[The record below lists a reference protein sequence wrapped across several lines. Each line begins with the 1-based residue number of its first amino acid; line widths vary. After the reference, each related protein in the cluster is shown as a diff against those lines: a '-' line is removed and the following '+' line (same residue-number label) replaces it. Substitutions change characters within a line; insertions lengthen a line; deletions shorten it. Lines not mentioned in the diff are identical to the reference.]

1 MDIDSKTKFM
11 KIISDF
17 PSIRIED
24 FKTKNPRTFKAS
36 DLQKAESLGLDTVQ
50 DVLADQHQGS
60 CKSMKAKLRSYPDGI
75 INIHNY
81 FYCTPLL
88 PSACS
93 DTTSLAEDIK
103 SFIADLDVLL
113 DRFRAMP
120 FEFDTASKSQ
130 KMESL
135 LTAVKYRYL
144 HGLDDAAVALH
155 CKITKESSR
164 LYHTLFIKK
173 VREAMLMQ
181 RTSAENQF
189 VLEFGFNECFKRK
202 LQNLKDSFK
211 PGSTLASMQELLGT
225 RNGGNVSFVLDLLD
239 ASIFTGSGSA
249 FVGSYVVAG
258 IGTTGFDQD
267 CMTIFNIMNDR
278 HAPCADFIKE
288 LSKRLGD
295 KDKVD
300 TIVTM
305 MQTSGQFAVTEEYG
319 IKSYQLMWQWL
330 KNDDVRYERIL
341 FENKGRSMSIAELL
355 AEYNRRA
362 AMVRLRKRD
371 EFHLSQNDRI
381 VAQNGMWH
389 WVADDENVDIYKD
402 PRPFIESYVVGKGGS
417 VTLDDVIA
425 FLESK
430 GIHLTRNTV
439 RAYLTKFCK
448 SRRGSDIFTMLAP
461 SAVNQRGDIAPD
473 IIDFIKSQENQVCV
487 SDIAK
492 ALDTSC
498 GRIDRLVDAH
508 PELFIKDSSPA
519 RKKIY
524 VTLKPGY
531 DSKPVVV
538 KEIKKVKEAKH
549 ITFIRMTAVDILS
562 KAEGHSLPMKDV
574 FDKVIVGIEG
584 LGISPNIIYKV
595 FDNEIF
601 IKTEIPGKR
610 EKNLC
615 LNLPL
620 YDSLYK
626 KEAKYAETPKSETDV
641 TKAFDWD
648 TDYEDLK
655 AAVVSYV
662 KDNPYTRTFDVANA
676 FDVMNDI
683 MKGNRG
689 SLNRDSYFWLIQELL
704 YKYLMQKTTKIEREF
719 LRDNLAYKYEPF
731 LDHYYTMVTGRSL
744 GVKGLVSTLETL
756 QDEGLL
762 PERYSDWSSSY
773 TSDLIYKRNRVH
785 TAKRDMDSTIKNDIL
800 QFLVLYLYTASKSD
814 LEA

>member
-1 MDIDSKTKFM
+1 MLMKT
-11 KIISDF
+11 ISDF

-24 FKTKNPRTFKAS
+24 FKTKEPRTFKAS
-36 DLQKAESLGLDTVQ
+36 DMQKAELLGLDSVQ
-50 DVLADQHQGS
+50 AVLDDQRKGS
-60 CKSMKAKLRSYPDGI
+60 CKSMKAKLRSYQHGVVD
-75 INIHNY
+75 IHNY

-88 PSACS
+88 PSAS
-93 DTTSLAEDIK
+93 TDATSLADDIK
-103 SFIADLDVLL
+103 SFLGDLDVLL
-113 DRFRAMP
+113 ARFKAMP
-120 FEFDTASKSQ
+120 FETDTTSMTQ
-130 KMESL
+130 KMETL
-135 LTAVKYRYL
+135 LKAVKYRYL
-144 HGLDDAAVALH
+144 HNLDDAAVALH

-211 PGSTLASMQELLGT
+211 SGSTLASMQELLGT
-225 RNGGNVSFVLDLLD
+225 RNGGIVSFVLDLLD
-239 ASIFTGSGSA
+239 ASVFTGSGSA

-508 PELFIKDSSPA
+508 PELFVKNPSKTR
-519 RKKIY
+519 RKIF
-524 VTLKPGY
+524 VELKPGY

-538 KEIKKVKEAKH
+538 KEIKRVKEAKH

-562 KAEGHSLPMKDV
+562 KAAGHSMPMKAI
-574 FDKVIVGIEG
+574 FDKVKGVVEEIGIKT
-584 LGISPNIIYKV
+584 NNIYKV
-595 FDNEIF
+595 FNDEIF
-601 IKTEIPGKR
+601 IKTSVPGKR
-610 EKNLC
+610 DKDLS
-615 LNLPL
+615 LNMPL

-626 KEAKYAETPKSETDV
+626 KDAEYAETPKSVTDV
-641 TKAFDWD
+641 SKEFDWND
-648 TDYEDLK
+648 DYEDLK
-655 AAVVSYV
+655 SAVISFV
-662 KDNPYTRTFDVANA
+662 KKDPNVRCFDVAKA
-676 FDVMNDI
+676 FDSMNDI
-683 MKGNRG
+683 MKGSKA
-689 SLNRDSYFWLIQELL
+689 SLNKDSYFWLIQELL
-704 YKYLMQKTTKIEREF
+704 FKYLTQKTTKVEHEF
-719 LRDNLAYKYEPF
+719 LRDNLAYRYESF
-731 LDHYYTMVTGRSL
+731 LGNYYADVTGRSL
-744 GVKGLVSTLETL
+744 KVEGLSTALAVL
-756 QDEGLL
+756 QGEGLL
-762 PERYSDWSSSY
+762 PVRYSDWSSSY
-773 TSDLIYKRNRVH
+773 TTNLVDTRNRVH
-785 TAKRDMDSTIKNDIL
+785 TSKRDMDSIIKNDIL

-814 LEA
+814 LEE